1 MTLQAYTS
9 CDYYYFIR
17 SEGPAQVFLIVLVWM
32 LSAFAS
38 LTREQLKKITLS
50 YDNMCHLNNLKVARS
65 PLPLPG
71 KFSHIWMDVK
81 KIIDTLHIANHKD
94 KTCHDLYSPELL
106 KKENPDM
113 NTMCCEQTFAWLSR
127 YKRIL
132 SSMPKT
138 HHHFYLHRM
147 VRKRNSYIEK
157 CYANGRRPL
166 LPNIK
171 HP

>member
-1 MTLQAYTS
+1 MCALNP
-9 CDYYYFIR
+9 YYYFIR

-38 LTREQLKKITLS
+38 LTRKHLKKITLS
-50 YDNMCHLNNLKVARS
+50 YDNMCHLKVARS
-65 PLPLPG
+65 LLPLPG
-71 KFSHIWMDVK
+71 QFSHIWMDVK

-94 KTCHDLYSPELL
+94 KTCHELYSPEML

-113 NTMCCEQTFAWLSR
+113 NTMCCEQTFAWLPR

-138 HHHFYLHRM
+138 HHHFYLHTM
-147 VRKRNSYIEK
+147 V
-157 CYANGRRPL
+157 RRPL